1 MTDSSESRR
10 SFMKVSAAGA
20 VVLAAGGSITKEVH
34 AVEINAMNPTVE
46 QIRAFLKLPAKPIVM
61 VNLLKFK
68 PDGGREAYAKY
79 GAAVQPILEKLG
91 ARIIFSSTTDLC
103 LLGNADW
110 DSIALVEYP
119 TPQTLLKM
127 AQSPEYQAIHHFREE
142 GLEGQ
147 VNYAVTQQTS
157 L

>member
-1 MTDSSESRR
+1 MSESKKTRR
-10 SFMKVSAAGA
+10 NFMKFTAASA
-20 VVLAAGGSITKEVH
+20 LAAATGIGLPEEIH
-34 AVEINAMNPTVE
+34 AMEINAINPTPE
-46 QIRAFLKLPAKPIVM
+46 QIQAFMQLPAKPIVM

-79 GAAVQPILEKLG
+79 GAAVQPILKKLG
-91 ARIIFSSTTDLC
+91 ARMIFSGSTEMC

-110 DSIALVEYP
+110 DSVALVEYP

-147 VNYAVTQQTS
+147 VNYAVTQNA
-157 L
+157 